1 MLLERVEIVG
11 FRGINRLSLMLEQ
24 NNVLIGE
31 NAWGKSSL
39 LDALTLLLSPEF
51 DLYHFVRDDFWFP
64 PGDIQGREH
73 HLHIIL
79 TFRET
84 EPGRHRVRRFRPL
97 QRCWVPCDD
106 GYHRVFYRLEGE
118 LAEDDSV
125 MTLRSFID
133 GEGEALVLEEI
144 DELARH
150 LVRLMPVLR
159 LRDARFMRRIH
170 NGTVPHSPQIE
181 ITARQLDFLSREL
194 VSHPQNLSDGQIRQ
208 GLSAMVQLLEHY
220 FAEQS
225 SAQTRHRL
233 MRRRSHDEQR
243 SWRYL
248 DIINRMIDKP
258 GGRSHRVILLGLFAT
273 LLQAK
278 GTVRLDRD
286 ARPLLLIEDPET
298 RLHPIML
305 SVAWH
310 LLNLLPLQRVTTTNS
325 GELLSLTPV
334 EQVCRLVRESTRVSA
349 WRLGPGGMNAEES
362 RRIAFHIRFNRASS
376 LFARCWLLVEG
387 ETETWVINELA
398 RQCGH
403 HFDAEGVKVIEFAQ
417 SGLKPLIKFARR
429 MGIQWHVLVDGD
441 GEDSALLKRAL
452 AGMIDL
458 MPASMALL
466 APNVNSY
473 RRFQPGMYVPT
484 QASWGHNNRTVA
496 LRIPCGERQNHR
508 VEYRV
513 AGADANPYLVMAAI
527 FAGILHGLDNPQL
540 PLQEEVEGNGLEQE
554 GLPFPIRQSD
564 ALWEFMQND
573 HLRERLGERFCHVF
587 HACKHDELL
596 QFERLITETEIEWML
611 KNA

>member
-1 MLLERVEIVG
+1 MHLERVEIVG

-51 DLYHFVRDDFWFP
+51 DLYHFVREDFWFP
-64 PGDIQGREH
+64 PGDVQGRER

-79 TFRET
+79 TFREN
-84 EPGRHRVRRFRPL
+84 EPGRHRVRRYRPL
-97 QRCWVPCDD
+97 SKCWVPCDD
-106 GYHRVFYRLEGE
+106 GYQRVFYRLEGE
-118 LAEDDSV
+118 LADDDSV
-125 MTLRSFID
+125 MTLRSFIN
-133 GEGEALVLEEI
+133 GEGEALELEDI

-194 VSHPQNLSDGQIRQ
+194 VHHPQNLTDGQIRQ

-225 SAQTRHRL
+225 SAQSRHRL
-233 MRRRSHDEQR
+233 MRRHSHDEQR

-258 GGRSHRVILLGLFAT
+258 GGRSHRVILLGLFST

-334 EQVCRLVRESTRVSA
+334 EHVCRLVRESSRVSA
-349 WRLGPGGMNAEES
+349 WRLGPGGMNAEDS

-398 RQCGH
+398 CQCGH

-429 MGIQWHVLVDGD
+429 MGIEWHVLVDGD
-441 GEDSALLKRAL
+441 EAGKKYAATVRSLLNDDKMLERDHLTALPAMDMEHFMYRQGFDDVYHRVAQLPMNIPMNMRRVITKAIHRSSKPDLAIEVAMEAGRRGVDAIPTLLKKMFSRVLWLARGRA
-452 AGMIDL
+452 D
-458 MPASMALL
+458 
-466 APNVNSY
+466 
-473 RRFQPGMYVPT
+473 
-484 QASWGHNNRTVA
+484 
-496 LRIPCGERQNHR
+496 
-508 VEYRV
+508 
-513 AGADANPYLVMAAI
+513 
-527 FAGILHGLDNPQL
+527 
-540 PLQEEVEGNGLEQE
+540 
-554 GLPFPIRQSD
+554 
-564 ALWEFMQND
+564 
-573 HLRERLGERFCHVF
+573 
-587 HACKHDELL
+587 
-596 QFERLITETEIEWML
+596 
-611 KNA
+611 

>member
-159 LRDARFMRRIH
+159 LRGARFMRRIH

-441 GEDSALLKRAL
+441 EAGKKYAATVRGLLNNDRELERDHLTSLPALDMEHFMYRQGFDDVYHRVAQIPDNVPMNMRRVITKAIHRSSKPDLAIEVAMEAGRRGVDAVPTLLKKMFSRVLWLARGRA
-452 AGMIDL
+452 D
-458 MPASMALL
+458 
-466 APNVNSY
+466 
-473 RRFQPGMYVPT
+473 
-484 QASWGHNNRTVA
+484 
-496 LRIPCGERQNHR
+496 
-508 VEYRV
+508 
-513 AGADANPYLVMAAI
+513 
-527 FAGILHGLDNPQL
+527 
-540 PLQEEVEGNGLEQE
+540 
-554 GLPFPIRQSD
+554 
-564 ALWEFMQND
+564 
-573 HLRERLGERFCHVF
+573 
-587 HACKHDELL
+587 
-596 QFERLITETEIEWML
+596 
-611 KNA
+611 

>member
-325 GELLSLTPV
+325 GELLSLTSV

-441 GEDSALLKRAL
+441 EAGKKYAATVRGLLNNDRELERDHLTSLPALDMEHFMYRQGFDDVYHRVAQIPDNVPMNMRRVITKAIHRSSKPDLAIEVAMEAGRRGVDAVPTLLKKMFSRVLWLARGRA
-452 AGMIDL
+452 D
-458 MPASMALL
+458 
-466 APNVNSY
+466 
-473 RRFQPGMYVPT
+473 
-484 QASWGHNNRTVA
+484 
-496 LRIPCGERQNHR
+496 
-508 VEYRV
+508 
-513 AGADANPYLVMAAI
+513 
-527 FAGILHGLDNPQL
+527 
-540 PLQEEVEGNGLEQE
+540 
-554 GLPFPIRQSD
+554 
-564 ALWEFMQND
+564 
-573 HLRERLGERFCHVF
+573 
-587 HACKHDELL
+587 
-596 QFERLITETEIEWML
+596 
-611 KNA
+611 

>member
-334 EQVCRLVRESTRVSA
+334 EQVCRLVRESARVSA

-441 GEDSALLKRAL
+441 EAGKKYAATVRGLLNNDRELERDHLTALPALDMEHFMYRQGFDDVYHRVAQIPDNVPMNMRRVITKAIHRSSKPDLAIEVAMEACRRGVDAVPTLLKKMFSRVLWLARGRA
-452 AGMIDL
+452 D
-458 MPASMALL
+458 
-466 APNVNSY
+466 
-473 RRFQPGMYVPT
+473 
-484 QASWGHNNRTVA
+484 
-496 LRIPCGERQNHR
+496 
-508 VEYRV
+508 
-513 AGADANPYLVMAAI
+513 
-527 FAGILHGLDNPQL
+527 
-540 PLQEEVEGNGLEQE
+540 
-554 GLPFPIRQSD
+554 
-564 ALWEFMQND
+564 
-573 HLRERLGERFCHVF
+573 
-587 HACKHDELL
+587 
-596 QFERLITETEIEWML
+596 
-611 KNA
+611 

>member
-51 DLYHFVRDDFWFP
+51 DLYHFIRDDFWFP

-79 TFRET
+79 TLRET

-441 GEDSALLKRAL
+441 EAGKKYAATVRGLLNNDRELERDHLTSLPALDMEHFMYRQGFDDVYHRGAQIPDNVPMNMRRVITKAIHRSSKPDLAIEVAMEAGRRGVDAVPTLLKKMFSRVLWLARGRA
-452 AGMIDL
+452 D
-458 MPASMALL
+458 
-466 APNVNSY
+466 
-473 RRFQPGMYVPT
+473 
-484 QASWGHNNRTVA
+484 
-496 LRIPCGERQNHR
+496 
-508 VEYRV
+508 
-513 AGADANPYLVMAAI
+513 
-527 FAGILHGLDNPQL
+527 
-540 PLQEEVEGNGLEQE
+540 
-554 GLPFPIRQSD
+554 
-564 ALWEFMQND
+564 
-573 HLRERLGERFCHVF
+573 
-587 HACKHDELL
+587 
-596 QFERLITETEIEWML
+596 
-611 KNA
+611 

>member
-125 MTLRSFID
+125 MTLRIFID

-441 GEDSALLKRAL
+441 EAGKKYAATVRGLLNNDRELERDHLTSLPALDMEHFMYRQGFDDVYHRVAQIPDNVPMNMRRVITKAIHRSSKPDLAIEVAMEAGRRGVDAVPTLLKKMFSRVLWLARGRA
-452 AGMIDL
+452 D
-458 MPASMALL
+458 
-466 APNVNSY
+466 
-473 RRFQPGMYVPT
+473 
-484 QASWGHNNRTVA
+484 
-496 LRIPCGERQNHR
+496 
-508 VEYRV
+508 
-513 AGADANPYLVMAAI
+513 
-527 FAGILHGLDNPQL
+527 
-540 PLQEEVEGNGLEQE
+540 
-554 GLPFPIRQSD
+554 
-564 ALWEFMQND
+564 
-573 HLRERLGERFCHVF
+573 
-587 HACKHDELL
+587 
-596 QFERLITETEIEWML
+596 
-611 KNA
+611 

>member
-1 MLLERVEIVG
+1 MHLERVEIVG

-51 DLYHFVRDDFWFP
+51 DLYHFVREDFWFP

-79 TFRET
+79 TFREN
-84 EPGRHRVRRFRPL
+84 EPGRHRVRRYRPL
-97 QRCWVPCDD
+97 SNCWVPCDD
-106 GYHRVFYRLEGE
+106 GYQRVFYRLEGE
-118 LAEDDSV
+118 LADDDSV
-125 MTLRSFID
+125 MTLRSFIN
-133 GEGEALVLEEI
+133 GEGEALELDDI

-194 VSHPQNLSDGQIRQ
+194 VHHPQNLTDGQIRQ

-225 SAQTRHRL
+225 SAQSRHRL
-233 MRRRSHDEQR
+233 MRRHSHDEQR

-258 GGRSHRVILLGLFAT
+258 GGRSHRVILLGLFST

-334 EQVCRLVRESTRVSA
+334 EHVCRLVRESSRVSA
-349 WRLGPGGMNAEES
+349 WRLGPGGMNAEDS

-429 MGIQWHVLVDGD
+429 MGIEWHVLVDGD
-441 GEDSALLKRAL
+441 EAGKKYAATVRGLLNDDKMLERDHLTALPAMDMEHFMYRQGFDDVYHRVAQLPINIPMNMRRVITKAIHRSSKPDLAIEVATEAGRRGVDAIPALLKKMFSRVLWLARGRA
-452 AGMIDL
+452 D
-458 MPASMALL
+458 
-466 APNVNSY
+466 
-473 RRFQPGMYVPT
+473 
-484 QASWGHNNRTVA
+484 
-496 LRIPCGERQNHR
+496 
-508 VEYRV
+508 
-513 AGADANPYLVMAAI
+513 
-527 FAGILHGLDNPQL
+527 
-540 PLQEEVEGNGLEQE
+540 
-554 GLPFPIRQSD
+554 
-564 ALWEFMQND
+564 
-573 HLRERLGERFCHVF
+573 
-587 HACKHDELL
+587 
-596 QFERLITETEIEWML
+596 
-611 KNA
+611 

>member
-441 GEDSALLKRAL
+441 EAGKKYSATVRGLLNNDRELERDHLTSLPALDMEHFMYRQGFDDVYHRVAQIPDNVPMNMRRVITKAIHRSSKPDLAIEVAMEAGRRGVDAVPTLLKKMFSRVLWLARGRA
-452 AGMIDL
+452 D
-458 MPASMALL
+458 
-466 APNVNSY
+466 
-473 RRFQPGMYVPT
+473 
-484 QASWGHNNRTVA
+484 
-496 LRIPCGERQNHR
+496 
-508 VEYRV
+508 
-513 AGADANPYLVMAAI
+513 
-527 FAGILHGLDNPQL
+527 
-540 PLQEEVEGNGLEQE
+540 
-554 GLPFPIRQSD
+554 
-564 ALWEFMQND
+564 
-573 HLRERLGERFCHVF
+573 
-587 HACKHDELL
+587 
-596 QFERLITETEIEWML
+596 
-611 KNA
+611 

>member
-441 GEDSALLKRAL
+441 EAGKKYAATVRGLLNNDRELERDHLTSLPALDMEHFMYRQGFDDVYHRVAQIPDNVPMNMRRVITKAVHRSSKPDLAIEVAMEAGRRGVDAVPTLLKKMFSRVLWLARGRA
-452 AGMIDL
+452 D
-458 MPASMALL
+458 
-466 APNVNSY
+466 
-473 RRFQPGMYVPT
+473 
-484 QASWGHNNRTVA
+484 
-496 LRIPCGERQNHR
+496 
-508 VEYRV
+508 
-513 AGADANPYLVMAAI
+513 
-527 FAGILHGLDNPQL
+527 
-540 PLQEEVEGNGLEQE
+540 
-554 GLPFPIRQSD
+554 
-564 ALWEFMQND
+564 
-573 HLRERLGERFCHVF
+573 
-587 HACKHDELL
+587 
-596 QFERLITETEIEWML
+596 
-611 KNA
+611 

>member
-150 LVRLMPVLR
+150 LLRLMPVLR

-441 GEDSALLKRAL
+441 EAGKKYAATVRGLLNNDRELERDHLTSLPALDMEHFMYRQGFDDVYHRVAQIPDNVPMNMRRVITKAIHRSSKPDLAIEVAMEAGRRGVDAVPTLLKKMFSRVLWLARGRA
-452 AGMIDL
+452 D
-458 MPASMALL
+458 
-466 APNVNSY
+466 
-473 RRFQPGMYVPT
+473 
-484 QASWGHNNRTVA
+484 
-496 LRIPCGERQNHR
+496 
-508 VEYRV
+508 
-513 AGADANPYLVMAAI
+513 
-527 FAGILHGLDNPQL
+527 
-540 PLQEEVEGNGLEQE
+540 
-554 GLPFPIRQSD
+554 
-564 ALWEFMQND
+564 
-573 HLRERLGERFCHVF
+573 
-587 HACKHDELL
+587 
-596 QFERLITETEIEWML
+596 
-611 KNA
+611 

>member
-1 MLLERVEIVG
+1 MHLERVEIVG

-39 LDALTLLLSPEF
+39 LDALTLPLSPEF
-51 DLYHFVRDDFWFP
+51 DLYHFVREDFWFP

-79 TFRET
+79 TFREN
-84 EPGRHRVRRFRPL
+84 EPGRHRVRRYRPL
-97 QRCWVPCDD
+97 SNCWVPCDD
-106 GYHRVFYRLEGE
+106 GYQRVFYRLEGE
-118 LAEDDSV
+118 LADDDSV
-125 MTLRSFID
+125 MTLRSFIN
-133 GEGEALVLEEI
+133 GEGEALELDDI

-194 VSHPQNLSDGQIRQ
+194 VHHPQNLTDGQIRQ

-225 SAQTRHRL
+225 SAQSRHRL
-233 MRRRSHDEQR
+233 MRRHSHDEQR

-258 GGRSHRVILLGLFAT
+258 GGRSHRVILLGLFST

-334 EQVCRLVRESTRVSA
+334 EHVCRLVRESSRVSA
-349 WRLGPGGMNAEES
+349 WRLGPGGMNAEDS

-429 MGIQWHVLVDGD
+429 MGIEWHVLVDGD
-441 GEDSALLKRAL
+441 EAGKKYAATVRGLLNDDKMLERDHLTALPAMDMEHFMYRQGFDDVYHRVAQLPINIPMNMRRVITKAIHRSSKPDLAIEVAMEAGRRGVDAIPALLKKMFSRVLWLARGRA
-452 AGMIDL
+452 D
-458 MPASMALL
+458 
-466 APNVNSY
+466 
-473 RRFQPGMYVPT
+473 
-484 QASWGHNNRTVA
+484 
-496 LRIPCGERQNHR
+496 
-508 VEYRV
+508 
-513 AGADANPYLVMAAI
+513 
-527 FAGILHGLDNPQL
+527 
-540 PLQEEVEGNGLEQE
+540 
-554 GLPFPIRQSD
+554 
-564 ALWEFMQND
+564 
-573 HLRERLGERFCHVF
+573 
-587 HACKHDELL
+587 
-596 QFERLITETEIEWML
+596 
-611 KNA
+611 

>member
-64 PGDIQGREH
+64 AGDIQGREH

-118 LAEDDSV
+118 LADDDSV

-133 GEGEALVLEEI
+133 GEGEALALEDI

-334 EQVCRLVRESTRVSA
+334 EQVCRLVRESSRVSA

-441 GEDSALLKRAL
+441 EAGKKYAATVRGLLNNDRELERDHLTALPALDMEHFMYRQGFDDVYHRVAQIPDNVPMNMRRVITKAIHHSSKPDLAIEVAMEAGRRGVDAVPTLLKKMFSRVLWLARGRA
-452 AGMIDL
+452 D
-458 MPASMALL
+458 
-466 APNVNSY
+466 
-473 RRFQPGMYVPT
+473 
-484 QASWGHNNRTVA
+484 
-496 LRIPCGERQNHR
+496 
-508 VEYRV
+508 
-513 AGADANPYLVMAAI
+513 
-527 FAGILHGLDNPQL
+527 
-540 PLQEEVEGNGLEQE
+540 
-554 GLPFPIRQSD
+554 
-564 ALWEFMQND
+564 
-573 HLRERLGERFCHVF
+573 
-587 HACKHDELL
+587 
-596 QFERLITETEIEWML
+596 
-611 KNA
+611 

>member
-64 PGDIQGREH
+64 AGDIQGREH

-118 LAEDDSV
+118 LADDDSV

-133 GEGEALVLEEI
+133 GEGEALVLEDI

-334 EQVCRLVRESTRVSA
+334 EQVCRLVRESARVSA

-441 GEDSALLKRAL
+441 EAGKKYAATVRGLLNNDRELERDHLTALPALDMEHFMYRQGFNDVYHRVAQIPDNVPMNMRRVITKAIHRSSKPDLAIEVAMEAGRRGVDAVPTLLKKMFSRVLWLARGRA
-452 AGMIDL
+452 D
-458 MPASMALL
+458 
-466 APNVNSY
+466 
-473 RRFQPGMYVPT
+473 
-484 QASWGHNNRTVA
+484 
-496 LRIPCGERQNHR
+496 
-508 VEYRV
+508 
-513 AGADANPYLVMAAI
+513 
-527 FAGILHGLDNPQL
+527 
-540 PLQEEVEGNGLEQE
+540 
-554 GLPFPIRQSD
+554 
-564 ALWEFMQND
+564 
-573 HLRERLGERFCHVF
+573 
-587 HACKHDELL
+587 
-596 QFERLITETEIEWML
+596 
-611 KNA
+611 

>member
-441 GEDSALLKRAL
+441 EAGKKYAATVLGLLNNDRELERDHLTSLPAMDMEHFMYRQGFDDVYHRVAQIPDNVPMNMRRVITKAIHRSSKPDLAIEVAMEAGRRGVDAVPTLLKKMFSRVLWLARGRA
-452 AGMIDL
+452 D
-458 MPASMALL
+458 
-466 APNVNSY
+466 
-473 RRFQPGMYVPT
+473 
-484 QASWGHNNRTVA
+484 
-496 LRIPCGERQNHR
+496 
-508 VEYRV
+508 
-513 AGADANPYLVMAAI
+513 
-527 FAGILHGLDNPQL
+527 
-540 PLQEEVEGNGLEQE
+540 
-554 GLPFPIRQSD
+554 
-564 ALWEFMQND
+564 
-573 HLRERLGERFCHVF
+573 
-587 HACKHDELL
+587 
-596 QFERLITETEIEWML
+596 
-611 KNA
+611 

>member
-225 SAQTRHRL
+225 SAQTRHLL

-441 GEDSALLKRAL
+441 EAGKKYAATVRGLLNNDRELERDHLTSLPALDMEHFMYRQGFDDVYHRVAQIPDNVPMNMRRVITKAIHRSSKPDLAIEVAMEAGRRGVDAVPTLLKKMFSRVLWLARGRA
-452 AGMIDL
+452 D
-458 MPASMALL
+458 
-466 APNVNSY
+466 
-473 RRFQPGMYVPT
+473 
-484 QASWGHNNRTVA
+484 
-496 LRIPCGERQNHR
+496 
-508 VEYRV
+508 
-513 AGADANPYLVMAAI
+513 
-527 FAGILHGLDNPQL
+527 
-540 PLQEEVEGNGLEQE
+540 
-554 GLPFPIRQSD
+554 
-564 ALWEFMQND
+564 
-573 HLRERLGERFCHVF
+573 
-587 HACKHDELL
+587 
-596 QFERLITETEIEWML
+596 
-611 KNA
+611 

>member
-51 DLYHFVRDDFWFP
+51 DLYHFFRDDFWFP

-441 GEDSALLKRAL
+441 EAGKKYAATVRGLLNNDRELERDHLTSLPALDMEHFMYRQGFDDVYHRVAQIPDNVPMNMRRVITKAIHRSSKPDLAIEVAMEAGRRGVDAVPTLLKKMFSRVLWLARGRA
-452 AGMIDL
+452 D
-458 MPASMALL
+458 
-466 APNVNSY
+466 
-473 RRFQPGMYVPT
+473 
-484 QASWGHNNRTVA
+484 
-496 LRIPCGERQNHR
+496 
-508 VEYRV
+508 
-513 AGADANPYLVMAAI
+513 
-527 FAGILHGLDNPQL
+527 
-540 PLQEEVEGNGLEQE
+540 
-554 GLPFPIRQSD
+554 
-564 ALWEFMQND
+564 
-573 HLRERLGERFCHVF
+573 
-587 HACKHDELL
+587 
-596 QFERLITETEIEWML
+596 
-611 KNA
+611 

>member
-278 GTVRLDRD
+278 GTVRLDLD

-441 GEDSALLKRAL
+441 EAGKKYAATVRGLLNNDRELERDHLTSLPALDMEHFMYRQGFDDVYHRVAQIPDNVPMNMRRVITKAIHRSSKPDLAIEVAMEAGRRGVDAVPTLLKKMFSRVLWLARGRA
-452 AGMIDL
+452 D
-458 MPASMALL
+458 
-466 APNVNSY
+466 
-473 RRFQPGMYVPT
+473 
-484 QASWGHNNRTVA
+484 
-496 LRIPCGERQNHR
+496 
-508 VEYRV
+508 
-513 AGADANPYLVMAAI
+513 
-527 FAGILHGLDNPQL
+527 
-540 PLQEEVEGNGLEQE
+540 
-554 GLPFPIRQSD
+554 
-564 ALWEFMQND
+564 
-573 HLRERLGERFCHVF
+573 
-587 HACKHDELL
+587 
-596 QFERLITETEIEWML
+596 
-611 KNA
+611 

>member
-334 EQVCRLVRESTRVSA
+334 EQICRLVRESTRVSA

-441 GEDSALLKRAL
+441 EAGKKYAATVRGLLNNDRELERDHLTSLPALDMEHFMYRQGFDDVYHRVAQIPDNVPMNMRRVITKAIHRSSKPDLAIEVAMEAGRRGVDAVPTLLKKMFSRVLWLARGRA
-452 AGMIDL
+452 D
-458 MPASMALL
+458 
-466 APNVNSY
+466 
-473 RRFQPGMYVPT
+473 
-484 QASWGHNNRTVA
+484 
-496 LRIPCGERQNHR
+496 
-508 VEYRV
+508 
-513 AGADANPYLVMAAI
+513 
-527 FAGILHGLDNPQL
+527 
-540 PLQEEVEGNGLEQE
+540 
-554 GLPFPIRQSD
+554 
-564 ALWEFMQND
+564 
-573 HLRERLGERFCHVF
+573 
-587 HACKHDELL
+587 
-596 QFERLITETEIEWML
+596 
-611 KNA
+611 

>member
-118 LAEDDSV
+118 LADDDSV

-133 GEGEALVLEEI
+133 GEGEALAVEDI
-144 DELARH
+144 DDLARH

-170 NGTVPHSPQIE
+170 NGPVPHSPQIE

-194 VSHPQNLSDGQIRQ
+194 VSHPQNLSDGQIRE

-258 GGRSHRVILLGLFAT
+258 GGRTHRVILLGLFST

-334 EQVCRLVRESTRVSA
+334 EQVCRLVRESSRVSA
-349 WRLGPGGMNAEES
+349 WRLGPGGMNAEDS

-441 GEDSALLKRAL
+441 EAGKKYAATVLGLLNNDRELERDHLTSLPAMDMEHFMYRQGFDDVYHRVAQIPDNVPMNMRRVITKAIHRSSKPDLAIEVAMEAGRRGVDAVPTLLKKMFSRVLWLARGRA
-452 AGMIDL
+452 D
-458 MPASMALL
+458 
-466 APNVNSY
+466 
-473 RRFQPGMYVPT
+473 
-484 QASWGHNNRTVA
+484 
-496 LRIPCGERQNHR
+496 
-508 VEYRV
+508 
-513 AGADANPYLVMAAI
+513 
-527 FAGILHGLDNPQL
+527 
-540 PLQEEVEGNGLEQE
+540 
-554 GLPFPIRQSD
+554 
-564 ALWEFMQND
+564 
-573 HLRERLGERFCHVF
+573 
-587 HACKHDELL
+587 
-596 QFERLITETEIEWML
+596 
-611 KNA
+611 

>member
-51 DLYHFVRDDFWFP
+51 DLYHVVRDDFWFP

-144 DELARH
+144 DELVRH

-441 GEDSALLKRAL
+441 EAGKKYAATVRGLLNNDRELERDHLTSLPALDMEHFMYRQGFDDVYHRVAQIPDNVPMNMRRVITKAIHRSSKPDLAIEVAMEAGRRGVDAVPTLLKKMFSRVLWLARGRA
-452 AGMIDL
+452 D
-458 MPASMALL
+458 
-466 APNVNSY
+466 
-473 RRFQPGMYVPT
+473 
-484 QASWGHNNRTVA
+484 
-496 LRIPCGERQNHR
+496 
-508 VEYRV
+508 
-513 AGADANPYLVMAAI
+513 
-527 FAGILHGLDNPQL
+527 
-540 PLQEEVEGNGLEQE
+540 
-554 GLPFPIRQSD
+554 
-564 ALWEFMQND
+564 
-573 HLRERLGERFCHVF
+573 
-587 HACKHDELL
+587 
-596 QFERLITETEIEWML
+596 
-611 KNA
+611 

>member
-118 LAEDDSV
+118 LAGDDSV
-125 MTLRSFID
+125 LTLRSFID
-133 GEGEALVLEEI
+133 GEGEALALEDI

-334 EQVCRLVRESTRVSA
+334 EQVCRLVRESARVSA
-349 WRLGPGGMNAEES
+349 WRLGPGGMNAEDS

-441 GEDSALLKRAL
+441 EAGKKYAATVRGLLNNDRELERDHLTSLPALDMEHFMYRQGFDDVYHRVAQIPANVPMNMRRVITKAIHRSSKPDLAIEVAMEAGRRGVDAVPTLLKKMFSRVLWLARGRA
-452 AGMIDL
+452 D
-458 MPASMALL
+458 
-466 APNVNSY
+466 
-473 RRFQPGMYVPT
+473 
-484 QASWGHNNRTVA
+484 
-496 LRIPCGERQNHR
+496 
-508 VEYRV
+508 
-513 AGADANPYLVMAAI
+513 
-527 FAGILHGLDNPQL
+527 
-540 PLQEEVEGNGLEQE
+540 
-554 GLPFPIRQSD
+554 
-564 ALWEFMQND
+564 
-573 HLRERLGERFCHVF
+573 
-587 HACKHDELL
+587 
-596 QFERLITETEIEWML
+596 
-611 KNA
+611 

>member
-1 MLLERVEIVG
+1 MHLERVEIVG

-51 DLYHFVRDDFWFP
+51 DLYHFVREDFWFP

-79 TFRET
+79 TFREN
-84 EPGRHRVRRFRPL
+84 EPGRHRVRRYRPL
-97 QRCWVPCDD
+97 SSCWVPCDD
-106 GYHRVFYRLEGE
+106 GYQRVFYRLEGE
-118 LAEDDSV
+118 LADDDSV

-133 GEGEALVLEEI
+133 GEGKALELDDI

-194 VSHPQNLSDGQIRQ
+194 VHHPQNLTDGQIRQ

-225 SAQTRHRL
+225 SAQSRHRL
-233 MRRRSHDEQR
+233 MRRHSHDEQR

-258 GGRSHRVILLGLFAT
+258 GGRSHRVILLGLFST

-334 EQVCRLVRESTRVSA
+334 EHVCRLVRESSRVSA
-349 WRLGPGGMNAEES
+349 WRLGPGGMNAEDS

-429 MGIQWHVLVDGD
+429 MGIEWHVLVDGD
-441 GEDSALLKRAL
+441 EAGKKYSATVRSLLNDDKMLERDHLTALPAMDMEHFMYRQGFDDVYHRVAQLPMNIPMNMRRVITKAIHRSSKPDLAIEVAMEAGRRGVDAIPTLLKKMFSRVLWLARGRA
-452 AGMIDL
+452 D
-458 MPASMALL
+458 
-466 APNVNSY
+466 
-473 RRFQPGMYVPT
+473 
-484 QASWGHNNRTVA
+484 
-496 LRIPCGERQNHR
+496 
-508 VEYRV
+508 
-513 AGADANPYLVMAAI
+513 
-527 FAGILHGLDNPQL
+527 
-540 PLQEEVEGNGLEQE
+540 
-554 GLPFPIRQSD
+554 
-564 ALWEFMQND
+564 
-573 HLRERLGERFCHVF
+573 
-587 HACKHDELL
+587 
-596 QFERLITETEIEWML
+596 
-611 KNA
+611 

>member
-118 LAEDDSV
+118 LADDDSV

-133 GEGEALVLEEI
+133 GEGEALAVEDI
-144 DELARH
+144 DDLARH

-349 WRLGPGGMNAEES
+349 WRLGPGGMNAEDS

-441 GEDSALLKRAL
+441 EAGKKYAATVLGLLNNDRELERDHLTSLPAMDMEHFMYRQGFDDVYHRVAQIPDNVPMNMRRVITKAIHRSSKPDLAIEVAMEAGRRGVDAVPTLLKKMFSRVLWLARGRA
-452 AGMIDL
+452 D
-458 MPASMALL
+458 
-466 APNVNSY
+466 
-473 RRFQPGMYVPT
+473 
-484 QASWGHNNRTVA
+484 
-496 LRIPCGERQNHR
+496 
-508 VEYRV
+508 
-513 AGADANPYLVMAAI
+513 
-527 FAGILHGLDNPQL
+527 
-540 PLQEEVEGNGLEQE
+540 
-554 GLPFPIRQSD
+554 
-564 ALWEFMQND
+564 
-573 HLRERLGERFCHVF
+573 
-587 HACKHDELL
+587 
-596 QFERLITETEIEWML
+596 
-611 KNA
+611 

>member
-181 ITARQLDFLSREL
+181 STARQLDFLSREL

-441 GEDSALLKRAL
+441 EAGKKYAATVRGLLNNDRELERDHLTSLPALDMEHFMYRQGFDDVYHRVAQIPDNVPMNMRRVITKAIHRSSKPDLAIEVAMEAGRRGVDAVPTLLKKMFSRVLWLARGRA
-452 AGMIDL
+452 D
-458 MPASMALL
+458 
-466 APNVNSY
+466 
-473 RRFQPGMYVPT
+473 
-484 QASWGHNNRTVA
+484 
-496 LRIPCGERQNHR
+496 
-508 VEYRV
+508 
-513 AGADANPYLVMAAI
+513 
-527 FAGILHGLDNPQL
+527 
-540 PLQEEVEGNGLEQE
+540 
-554 GLPFPIRQSD
+554 
-564 ALWEFMQND
+564 
-573 HLRERLGERFCHVF
+573 
-587 HACKHDELL
+587 
-596 QFERLITETEIEWML
+596 
-611 KNA
+611 

>member
-1 MLLERVEIVG
+1 MHLERVEIVG

-79 TFRET
+79 TFREN

-97 QRCWVPCDD
+97 SDCWVPCDD
-106 GYHRVFYRLEGE
+106 GYQRIFYRLEGE
-118 LAEDDSV
+118 LADDGSV
-125 MTLRSFID
+125 MTLRSFINCQ
-133 GEGEALVLEEI
+133 GEALEMQDI
-144 DELARH
+144 DDLARH

-194 VSHPQNLSDGQIRQ
+194 VNHPQNLTDGQIRE

-225 SAQTRHRL
+225 SAQSRNRL

-258 GGRSHRVILLGLFAT
+258 GGRSHRVILLGLFST

-334 EQVCRLVRESTRVSA
+334 EQVCRLVRESSRVSA
-349 WRLGPGGMNAEES
+349 WRLGPGGMNAEDS

-429 MGIQWHVLVDGD
+429 MGIEWHVLVDGD
-441 GEDSALLKRAL
+441 EAGKKYAATVRGLLNNDNELERVHLTMLPAMDMEHFMYRQGFDDVYHRVAQIPENMPMNMRRVITKAIHRSSKPDLAIEVAMEAGRRGIDAVPTLLKKMFSRVLWLARGRA
-452 AGMIDL
+452 D
-458 MPASMALL
+458 
-466 APNVNSY
+466 
-473 RRFQPGMYVPT
+473 
-484 QASWGHNNRTVA
+484 
-496 LRIPCGERQNHR
+496 
-508 VEYRV
+508 
-513 AGADANPYLVMAAI
+513 
-527 FAGILHGLDNPQL
+527 
-540 PLQEEVEGNGLEQE
+540 
-554 GLPFPIRQSD
+554 
-564 ALWEFMQND
+564 
-573 HLRERLGERFCHVF
+573 
-587 HACKHDELL
+587 
-596 QFERLITETEIEWML
+596 
-611 KNA
+611 

>member
-1 MLLERVEIVG
+1 MHLERVEIVG

-51 DLYHFVRDDFWFP
+51 DLYHFAREDFWFP

-79 TFRET
+79 TFREN
-84 EPGRHRVRRFRPL
+84 EPGRHRVRRYRPL
-97 QRCWVPCDD
+97 SNCWVPCDD
-106 GYHRVFYRLEGE
+106 GYQRVFYRLEGE
-118 LAEDDSV
+118 LADDDSV
-125 MTLRSFID
+125 MTLRSFIN
-133 GEGEALVLEEI
+133 GEGEALELDDI

-194 VSHPQNLSDGQIRQ
+194 VHHPQNLTDGQIRQ

-225 SAQTRHRL
+225 SAQSRHRL
-233 MRRRSHDEQR
+233 MRRHSHDEQR

-258 GGRSHRVILLGLFAT
+258 GGRSHRVILLGLFST

-334 EQVCRLVRESTRVSA
+334 EHVCRLVRESSRVSA
-349 WRLGPGGMNAEES
+349 WRLGPGGMNAEDS

-429 MGIQWHVLVDGD
+429 MGIEWHVLVDGD
-441 GEDSALLKRAL
+441 EAGKKYAATVRGLLNDDKMLERDHLTALPAMDMEHFMYRQGFDDVYHRVAQLPINIPMNMRRVITKAIHRSSKPDLAIEVAMEAGRRGVDAIPALLKKMFSRVLWLARGRA
-452 AGMIDL
+452 D
-458 MPASMALL
+458 
-466 APNVNSY
+466 
-473 RRFQPGMYVPT
+473 
-484 QASWGHNNRTVA
+484 
-496 LRIPCGERQNHR
+496 
-508 VEYRV
+508 
-513 AGADANPYLVMAAI
+513 
-527 FAGILHGLDNPQL
+527 
-540 PLQEEVEGNGLEQE
+540 
-554 GLPFPIRQSD
+554 
-564 ALWEFMQND
+564 
-573 HLRERLGERFCHVF
+573 
-587 HACKHDELL
+587 
-596 QFERLITETEIEWML
+596 
-611 KNA
+611 

>member
-64 PGDIQGREH
+64 AGDIQGREH

-118 LAEDDSV
+118 LADDDSV

-133 GEGEALVLEEI
+133 GEGEALALEDI

-334 EQVCRLVRESTRVSA
+334 EQVCRLVRESARVSA

-441 GEDSALLKRAL
+441 EAGKKYAATVRGLLNNDRELERDHLTALPALDMEHFMYRQGFDDVYHRVAQIPDNVPMNMRRVITKAIHRSSKPDLAIEVAMEAGRRGVDAVPTLLEKNVL
-452 AGMIDL
+452 AG
-458 MPASMALL
+458 
-466 APNVNSY
+466 
-473 RRFQPGMYVPT
+473 
-484 QASWGHNNRTVA
+484 TVA
-496 LRIPCGERQNHR
+496 GPRSR
-508 VEYRV
+508 
-513 AGADANPYLVMAAI
+513 
-527 FAGILHGLDNPQL
+527 
-540 PLQEEVEGNGLEQE
+540 
-554 GLPFPIRQSD
+554 
-564 ALWEFMQND
+564 
-573 HLRERLGERFCHVF
+573 
-587 HACKHDELL
+587 
-596 QFERLITETEIEWML
+596 
-611 KNA
+611 

>member
-248 DIINRMIDKP
+248 DIINGMIDKP

-441 GEDSALLKRAL
+441 EAGKKYAATVRGLLNNDRELERDHLTSLPALDMEHFMYRQGFDDVYHRVAQIPDNVPMNMRRVITKAIHRSSKPDLAIEVAMEAGRRGVDAVPTLLKKMFSRVLWLARGRA
-452 AGMIDL
+452 D
-458 MPASMALL
+458 
-466 APNVNSY
+466 
-473 RRFQPGMYVPT
+473 
-484 QASWGHNNRTVA
+484 
-496 LRIPCGERQNHR
+496 
-508 VEYRV
+508 
-513 AGADANPYLVMAAI
+513 
-527 FAGILHGLDNPQL
+527 
-540 PLQEEVEGNGLEQE
+540 
-554 GLPFPIRQSD
+554 
-564 ALWEFMQND
+564 
-573 HLRERLGERFCHVF
+573 
-587 HACKHDELL
+587 
-596 QFERLITETEIEWML
+596 
-611 KNA
+611 